1 MGAGASSRA
10 AAGAPA
16 AAAKYGKESD
26 AYRKLQS
33 EYDKLQ
39 VAHKELL
46 DKLAGLDGFDA
57 PSASSDVPTGAKT
70 GPTAPAAAVPSRT
83 ASKGH
88 VISRPKFVSASER
101 SLEPTV
107 RQESRIKAAIAK
119 HSPAL
124 RGRIVAIQGDM
135 QTVRKAFDELAKIEP
150 PTDQIKFKEFATVL
164 IDRLGIGLSEVEL
177 GRVWDGLTPEQVGV
191 PREARTLNFDGFSA
205 GLGQITFL
213 RDVMTEWVLQSEPWK
228 IPDEYDYEKSSNDN
242 YGAPPASWW
251 KVPAERNSTPLLRT
265 PERHLSSLEARRGRR
280 VRLRPPRR

>member
-1 MGAGASSRA
+1 M
-10 AAGAPA
+10 
-16 AAAKYGKESD
+16 
-26 AYRKLQS
+26 
-33 EYDKLQ
+33 
-39 VAHKELL
+39 
-46 DKLAGLDGFDA
+46 
-57 PSASSDVPTGAKT
+57 
-70 GPTAPAAAVPSRT
+70 
-83 ASKGH
+83 
-88 VISRPKFVSASER
+88 
-101 SLEPTV
+101 